1 MVQAFDRPASSSTMG
16 SWKSPARVVLPSVLL
31 ITSVV
36 SRCTWRQN
44 VKIPDMIDKED
55 LAVVAKFAMGRIKS
69 VEQWTSCLP
78 SLDETVTSMARWLI
92 VFATVQY
99 STCGLGWVVS
109 VLWRSTESD
118 QTRGYGSRV
127 RAWLTNI
134 MLHYDNQGLR
144 KNNNR
149 CVCYPDCQAHQ
160 AW

>member
-99 STCGLGWVVS
+99 LWVGLGCIRTLEV
-109 VLWRSTESD
+109 D
-118 QTRGYGSRV
+118 RV
-127 RAWLTNI
+127 RPDPRVWFSGA
-134 MLHYDNQGLR
+134 GL
-144 KNNNR
+144 
-149 CVCYPDCQAHQ
+149 VHQ
-160 AW
+160 YNATL